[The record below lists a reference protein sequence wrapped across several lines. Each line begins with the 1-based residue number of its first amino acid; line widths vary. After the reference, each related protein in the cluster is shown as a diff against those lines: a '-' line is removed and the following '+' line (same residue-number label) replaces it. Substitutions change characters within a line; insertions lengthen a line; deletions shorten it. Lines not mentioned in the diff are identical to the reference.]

1 MDVSGA
7 QIRILALS
15 VPITLTS
22 LILLVVKKIQ
32 MTTNHGKEDIVSVL
46 RTVWNAGIKYAH
58 AAKVTTSSI
67 KDTVFQNV
75 LLKNIQDHL

>member
-7 QIRILALS
+7 QIRILVLS

-46 RTVWNAGIKYAH
+46 RTV
-58 AAKVTTSSI
+58 
-67 KDTVFQNV
+67 
-75 LLKNIQDHL
+75 